1 MSVSRDAT
9 AQPRAHQFR
18 GRASEERFRLMVQDV
33 QDYAILMLD
42 PNGNVATWNV
52 GAQRLKGYEP
62 EEIIGRHF
70 SMFYPPGEIAGGKPK
85 RQLELAAATGRVE
98 DEGWRVRKDGGQF
111 WANVVITAVRD
122 RDGTLVGYGKITR
135 DLTERRAH
143 ELALRASEERF

>member
-1 MSVSRDAT
+1 MLPLGRVDQGTMPVSRDVT
-9 AQPRAHQFR
+9 AGRRAHELGSR
-18 GRASEERFRLMVQDV
+18 PSEERFRLMVQDV

-70 SMFYPPGEIAGGKPK
+70 SIFYPPSEITGGKPE

-111 WANVVITAVRD
+111 WANVVI
-122 RDGTLVGYGKITR
+122 
-135 DLTERRAH
+135 
-143 ELALRASEERF
+143 